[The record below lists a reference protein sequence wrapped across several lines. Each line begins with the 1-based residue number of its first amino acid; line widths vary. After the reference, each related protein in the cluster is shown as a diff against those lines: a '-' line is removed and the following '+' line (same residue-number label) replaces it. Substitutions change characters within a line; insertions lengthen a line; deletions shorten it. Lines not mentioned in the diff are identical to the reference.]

1 MVSEP
6 LERSVLSYMHH
17 GFIVLDEDTDAASAV
32 KQMHGKKAEIII
44 VKEKKDGK
52 FVGVL
57 TDSDI
62 LDKVVVR
69 GDDSDKVLLRDI
81 MSSPLIT
88 ISAKANARQALDL
101 MRLNSIKRIP
111 VTDNISILGIVTRE
125 GLAHAIQTSVLERIF
140 RPYRSVIREHY
151 KPIWGNLGFILQFA
165 GVLII
170 APGLLAAALGE
181 VVAAT
186 GIFLGII
193 FMFLTGFA
201 LNVYGEKTPLNLR
214 QASILMVSSFVL
226 LSFFGSIPYMYVNPF
241 YKDIDP
247 LSLFVNSFFES
258 ASGFTTTGLSMIG
271 HPENLPKSF
280 DFYRSF
286 TQWIGGLSFV
296 YLIITFFYPERK
308 LAHMKGMIGGGI
320 LRLKQLLFTI
330 SVIFSVYTVALST
343 SLYMSGNTNMIY
355 NVSLVLSTVT
365 GGGFLPTSTSL
376 ASENTFQLLT
386 IMAGMTISALP
397 FAFHYAVFSRELKT
411 TRMRPEIYVYLGIMT
426 VSILVFYF
434 LIASANST
442 TTSLSPMTSAFHVV
456 SAMTTSGF
464 QFADIALLSAEGKI
478 MLITLML
485 IGGTAFSTAGG
496 IKVGRILQI
505 VQKMT
510 RRKFTADTSTRS
522 ISSTSSRY
530 NSSFNPY
537 EPKTEKVKEEKT
549 FNEAIMVIVLFV
561 AVSFVTAVVLW
572 QLEQKDFLD
581 SLFESVSALTTTG
594 ITAGITSMDMDLVSK
609 AFLVVNMIAGR
620 FEIIAIV
627 YLFLE
632 ISRRKRK

>member
-1 MVSEP
+1 MVAEP

-32 KQMHGKKAEIII
+32 RQMHGKKAEIII
-44 VKEKKDGK
+44 VKQKKDSK
-52 FVGVL
+52 FVGIL

-69 GDDSDKVLLRDI
+69 GDDSDQVLLRDI
-81 MSSPLIT
+81 MSSPVIT

-101 MRLNSIKRIP
+101 MRLNAIKRIP
-111 VTDNISILGIVTRE
+111 ITDNISILGIVTRE
-125 GLAHAIQTSVLERIF
+125 GLAHAIQASVLERTF

-181 VVAAT
+181 VLSAT

-193 FMFLTGFA
+193 FMFLTGFV

-214 QASILMVSSFVL
+214 QASVLMVSSFVL

-241 YKDIDP
+241 YKGIDP
-247 LSLFVNSFFES
+247 MSLFVNSFFES

-271 HPENLPKSF
+271 HPEDLPKSF
-280 DFYRSF
+280 GFYRSF

-320 LRLKQLLFTI
+320 LRLKQLLLTI
-330 SVIFSVYTVALST
+330 SVIFSVYTVTLSLL
-343 SLYMSGNTNMIY
+343 LYLSGNTNTIY
-355 NVSLVLSTVT
+355 NISLVLSTVT

-376 ASENTFQLLT
+376 ASENTIQLLT
-386 IMAGMTISALP
+386 IMAGMMISALP

-411 TRMRPEIYVYLGIMT
+411 TRMRPEIYVYLGIMIA
-426 VSILVFYF
+426 SIIVFYF
-434 LIASANST
+434 FIT
-442 TTSLSPMTSAFHVV
+442 TTDTTSRLMTSAFHVV

-464 QFADIALLSAEGKI
+464 QFADIPMLSAEGKI
-478 MLITLML
+478 MLIT
-485 IGGTAFSTAGG
+485 
-496 IKVGRILQI
+496 
-505 VQKMT
+505 
-510 RRKFTADTSTRS
+510 
-522 ISSTSSRY
+522 
-530 NSSFNPY
+530 
-537 EPKTEKVKEEKT
+537 
-549 FNEAIMVIVLFV
+549 
-561 AVSFVTAVVLW
+561 
-572 QLEQKDFLD
+572 
-581 SLFESVSALTTTG
+581 
-594 ITAGITSMDMDLVSK
+594 
-609 AFLVVNMIAGR
+609 
-620 FEIIAIV
+620 
-627 YLFLE
+627 
-632 ISRRKRK
+632 

>member
-1 MVSEP
+1 MVAEP
-6 LERSVLSYMHH
+6 LERSVLSYIHH
-17 GFIVLDEDTDAASAV
+17 GFIVLDEATDAASAV
-32 KQMHGKKAEIII
+32 KQMHGEKAEIII
-44 VKEKKDGK
+44 VKQQRDDGK
-52 FVGVL
+52 FVGIV
-57 TDSDI
+57 TDSDL
-62 LDKVVVR
+62 LDKVVGR
-69 GDDSDKVLLRDI
+69 GDDSDRVLLRDI
-81 MSSPLIT
+81 MSSPVIT
-88 ISAKANARQALDL
+88 ISAKANARQALEL
-101 MRLNSIKRIP
+101 MRLNAVKRIP
-111 VTDNISILGIVTRE
+111 VTDNISILGIVSRE
-125 GLAHAIQTSVLERIF
+125 GLAHAIQISVLEKTF
-140 RPYRSVIREHY
+140 RPYRAIIREHY

-181 VVAAT
+181 VVSAT
-186 GIFLGII
+186 GIFLGIT

-241 YKDIDP
+241 YKGIDP

-271 HPENLPKSF
+271 HPENLPNSF

-320 LRLKQLLFTI
+320 LRLKQLLLTI
-330 SVIFSVYTVALST
+330 SVIFSVYTLTLSLL
-343 SLYMSGNTNMIY
+343 LYFSGSTNTIY

-365 GGGFLPTSTSL
+365 GGGFLPASTSL
-376 ASENTFQLLT
+376 ASENTVQLFTL
-386 IMAGMTISALP
+386 MAGMMISALP

-411 TRMRPEIYVYLGIMT
+411 TRMRPEIYVYIGMIFA
-426 VSILVFYF
+426 SILVFYF
-434 LIASANST
+434 FIAT
-442 TTSLSPMTSAFHVV
+442 TDTTPRLMTSAFHVV

-464 QFADIALLSAEGKI
+464 QFADIPLLSAEGKI

-522 ISSTSSRY
+522 ISSASSRY
-530 NSSFNPY
+530 NISFNTY
-537 EPKTEKVKEEKT
+537 EPKTEKLKEEKT
-549 FNEAIMVIVLFV
+549 FNEAVMVIALFV

-572 QLEQKDFLD
+572 HMEQKDFLD

-594 ITAGITSMDMDLVSK
+594 ITAGVTSIDMDIVSK

-632 ISRRKRK
+632 ISRRKKK